1 MSLAAIIITV
11 FGVGLIATGL
21 YYQLKRK
28 QLNSDPVLITA
39 CYVWGGVNIVSC
51 LA

>member
-1 MSLAAIIITV
+1 MSLAAIIITA
-11 FGVGLIATGL
+11 FGIGLIVTGL

-28 QLNSDPVLITA
+28 QLNSAPVLITV
-39 CYVWGGVNIVSC
+39 CYVWGGANIVSC